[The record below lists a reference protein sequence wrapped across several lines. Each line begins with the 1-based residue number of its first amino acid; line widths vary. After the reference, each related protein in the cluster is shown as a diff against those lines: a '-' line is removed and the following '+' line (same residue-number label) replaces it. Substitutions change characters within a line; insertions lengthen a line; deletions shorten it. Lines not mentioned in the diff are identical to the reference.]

1 MKVKIPLEKIRKSM
15 MVKIPLEKL
24 RKPSPV
30 KKTKTLADL
39 KMGLAQKKME
49 RAMRGPIGSSRTSD
63 TALNIMPFTPL
74 AASTPKP
81 PPRSPARSS
90 PPGTKY
96 QCGTCDKEFS
106 SMQHLTQHMN
116 TRHVKGAKPKY
127 VCTICGIQYNL
138 MSSLDRHIKTVHLG
152 QWPPKV

>member
-1 MKVKIPLEKIRKSM
+1 M

-24 RKPSPV
+24 RNVTPE

-63 TALNIMPFTPL
+63 TAIPIVTPFTL
-74 AASTPKP
+74 AASTP
-81 PPRSPARSS
+81 RS

-96 QCGTCDKEFS
+96 LCGVCDKEFS
-106 SMQHLTQHMN
+106 TMRHLTQHMN
-116 TRHVKGAKPKY
+116 TRHVKGDKPKY